1 MNDAVTRLNAAL
13 EGRYAIERELGEGGM
28 ATVYL
33 ARDKKHDRNVA
44 LKVLKPD
51 VASEVGAERFMREIK
66 LAARLTHPHILPLHD
81 SGEADGFLYQVM
93 PAMEGQSVRDRLD
106 RERQLPV
113 EEAVQIIREVADALD
128 YAHQH
133 DVVHRDIK
141 PENILLHGG
150 HALVADFGIGK
161 LLSAAADP
169 NSATI
174 TRPGVTIGTPMYM
187 SPEQAAGDERLD
199 GRSDLYSLGC
209 VLYEMLVGNPPFT
222 GPTPQVIMA
231 RRLTHT
237 PPEVTETRESV
248 SVHVS
253 RVVRRLLARTP
264 ADRFATGSKVVEALA
279 KGAPVLV
286 IYMALKH
293 LGQIAERLMAAGRV
307 SRVCC
312 SSGSFI
318 HRSLV
323 RVSPCLVRVR
333 GRSTP
338 RMRAFGRG

>member
-1 MNDAVTRLNAAL
+1 MSDAITRLNAAL

-81 SGEADGFLYQVM
+81 SGEADGFLCQVM

-161 LLSAAADP
+161 LLSCRSGPQRRHDHPARSHDRDADVHEP
-169 NSATI
+169 
-174 TRPGVTIGTPMYM
+174 R
-187 SPEQAAGDERLD
+187 
-199 GRSDLYSLGC
+199 
-209 VLYEMLVGNPPFT
+209 T
-222 GPTPQVIMA
+222 GGW
-231 RRLTHT
+231 R
-237 PPEVTETRESV
+237 
-248 SVHVS
+248 
-253 RVVRRLLARTP
+253 
-264 ADRFATGSKVVEALA
+264 
-279 KGAPVLV
+279 
-286 IYMALKH
+286 
-293 LGQIAERLMAAGRV
+293 
-307 SRVCC
+307 
-312 SSGSFI
+312 
-318 HRSLV
+318 
-323 RVSPCLVRVR
+323 
-333 GRSTP
+333 
-338 RMRAFGRG
+338 RAFGRAERPVLVGVRALRNVGG